1 LFRKE
6 RVYPMLYS
14 QKLVTRFLGLKSVV
28 YCFMLIVFSTF
39 LPAEE
44 VYPNKPIEMIVGFG
58 AGGSTDTLARSMA
71 PYLSKLLNV
80 PIHVRN
86 IPGRGSAT
94 AIETFLKTKNDGYT
108 ILCSAFSPFFLEA
121 ILREGTHFTIS
132 DLDYLNI
139 QSYGFDIVAV
149 KGESTITT
157 LSELLLALK
166 KPTKTFKIAV
176 VENSNG
182 YFLLKLLMEA
192 MNIPITNVEIHR
204 YNSDYDARETIVNGE
219 MDAIFVSSKGG
230 ELIRQ
235 SITPL
240 AINAQERQLEWD
252 IPTVNEA
259 LIPLGFQVPHIPDY
273 MRGFAVQKSLKDLYP
288 ERYEKLHNAFMLL
301 MAKKSVQRDLKKN
314 KVGGTWTGPENS
326 TQMLNDAFVIFKKYN
341 YLLEK

>member
-1 LFRKE
+1 MDALPSFKI
-6 RVYPMLYS
+6 
-14 QKLVTRFLGLKSVV
+14 KSVV
-28 YCFMLIVFSTF
+28 YFFMIVVALSAC

-71 PYLSKLLNV
+71 PYLSKILNV

-86 IPGRGSAT
+86 ISGRGSAT
-94 AIETFLKTKNDGYT
+94 AIETFLKTKSDGYT

-121 ILREGTHFTIS
+121 ILRKDTRFTIT
-132 DLDYLNI
+132 DLEYLNI
-139 QSYGFDIVAV
+139 QSYGFDVVAV
-149 KGESTITT
+149 KGESTIST

-166 KPTKTFKIAV
+166 KPTKKFKISV

-182 YFLLKLLMEA
+182 YLLLMLMFES
-192 MNIPITNVEIHR
+192 MNIPTTNVEIHR
-204 YNSDYDARETIVNGE
+204 YNSDYDARNAIVKGD
-219 MDAIFVSSKGG
+219 MDAIVVSSKGA
-230 ELIRQ
+230 ELIRK

-259 LIPLGFQVPHIPDY
+259 LMPLGFQVPHIPDY
-273 MRGFAVQKSLKDLYP
+273 MRGFAVQKSLKDSYP
-288 ERYEKLHNAFMLL
+288 ERYEKLHDAFMLL

-314 KVGGTWTGPENS
+314 KVGGTWTGSENS
-326 TQMLNDAFVIFKKYN
+326 TQMLNDAFAIFKRYN
-341 YLLEK
+341 YLLDP

>member
-1 LFRKE
+1 
-6 RVYPMLYS
+6 MLYS
-14 QKLVTRFLGLKSVV
+14 QKLGLRFFGMKSVI
-28 YCFMLIVFSTF
+28 CFFMLIVLATF

-44 VYPNKPIEMIVGFG
+44 VYPNRPIEMIVGFG

-71 PYLSKLLNV
+71 PYLSKILNV

-86 IPGRGSAT
+86 VPGRGSAT

-121 ILREGTHFTIS
+121 ILREGNHFTIS

-139 QSYGFDIVAV
+139 QSYGFDVVAV
-149 KGESTITT
+149 NGKSTIAT
-157 LSELLLALK
+157 LSEFLLALK

-182 YFLLKLLMEA
+182 YFLLRLMLEA
-192 MNIPITNVEIHR
+192 MNIPINTIELHR
-204 YNSDYDARETIVNGE
+204 YNSDYAARQAIVNGE
-219 MDAIFVSSKGG
+219 MDVIFVSSKGA
-230 ELIRQ
+230 ELIRE

-259 LIPLGFQVPHIPDY
+259 LTPLGFQVPHIPDY
-273 MRGFAVQKSLKDLYP
+273 MRGFAVQQSLKDTYP
-288 ERYEKLHNAFMLL
+288 QRYEKLHDAFMLL

-326 TQMLNDAFVIFKKYN
+326 KQMLNDAFVIFKRYN